1 MTINLYP
8 QIICD
13 KGNMSILVV
22 LVWKDTYSQVVYQKR
37 KKKKS
42 LTLNVDCKQ

>member
-37 KKKKS
+37 KKKS
-42 LTLNVDCKQ
+42 LTLNVDSKQ